1 MKVSYILVLVF
12 LFLFVGLWYYVTRP
26 QQPFVEDPN
35 NLSIQYNLAKETA
48 DLLFERARKTGNY
61 EIAINGYKQA
71 LALRPDNA
79 EAHNDLGATYYERGL
94 ALMAPP
100 VEEDLREY
108 SPNPRDVLEYVQKR
122 LQEIPSGKFSWTVT
136 GAQLRVLQDF
146 FRARKDLSYE
156 FYPSGGGYELTV
168 LNGATAASF
177 REAEVE
183 FRRAIDLKP
192 TYAPAYRNLGALY
205 VMRGNRK
212 DAIVYFEEA
221 LRLEPQDKDLR
232 TYLEQL
238 KRL

>member
-1 MKVSYILVLVF
+1 LKASYIVALLAMG
-12 LFLFVGLWYYVTRP
+12 LFVGLWFYITRP
-26 QQPFVEDPN
+26 QQPFTEDSN
-35 NLSIQYNLAKETA
+35 SLSMQYNIAKGTA
-48 DLLFERARKTGNY
+48 DLMFQKARQTGNFDL
-61 EIAINGYKQA
+61 AISGYKNA

-94 ALMAPP
+94 YLMAPP
-100 VEEDLREY
+100 IEEDLTQY
-108 SPNPRDVLEYVQKR
+108 SPRPQDVLDYVKKQ
-122 LQEIPSGKFSWTVT
+122 LASVPSGKFSWTVT
-136 GAQLRVLQDF
+136 DAQLRVLQGFLDS
-146 FRARKDLSYE
+146 RKDLSWE
-156 FYPSGGGYELTV
+156 SYPSGGGYELTII
-168 LNGATAASF
+168 NGAAAASF

-192 TYAPAYRNLGALY
+192 TYAPAYRNLGSLY

-221 LRLEPQDKDLR
+221 LRLEPQDKDLQ